1 MCKNILSLF
10 TIILLI
16 GCSSGQNTSE
26 KTSLTAVEFSE
37 KINTLENPQ
46 LIDVR
51 TPEEFKGGHL
61 ENARNMDWNG
71 NDFMD
76 QISSLDKSKPVLVY
90 CLSGGR
96 SSSAAKELRENG
108 FKQVYEMEGGMM
120 QWRSKNLPET
130 IANSIPQSMSKAQY
144 EALLDS
150 DKLILVDFY
159 AEWCAPCKKMEPYLK
174 KISEDSSDDVII
186 VRIDADKNAQ
196 LCKDLNVTALPVLK
210 LYKNKKLIWENLGF
224 IEENEVRK
232 QLFNE
237 KMDN

>member
-1 MCKNILSLF
+1 MYKNILSLF
-10 TIILLI
+10 TILLLI
-16 GCSSGQNTSE
+16 GCSSGQNTSK
-26 KTSLTAVEFSE
+26 KTNLTAVEFSE
-37 KINTLENPQ
+37 KINQLENPQ

-51 TPEEFKGGHL
+51 TPAEFEGGHL
-61 ENARNMDWNG
+61 VNAINIDWNENG
-71 NDFMD
+71 FMN
-76 QISSLDKSKPVLVY
+76 QILALDKSKPVLIY

-96 SSSAAKELRENG
+96 SSSAAKELRKNG

-130 IANSIPQSMSKAQY
+130 TENSVSQSMSAAQY

-150 DKLILVDFY
+150 DKLVLIDFY

-196 LCKDLNVTALPVLK
+196 LCKDLKITALPVLK

-232 QLFNE
+232 QLN
-237 KMDN
+237 N

>member
-1 MCKNILSLF
+1 MYKNILSLF

-16 GCSSGQNTSE
+16 GCSNGQNTSE
-26 KTSLTAVEFSE
+26 KTNLTAVEFSE
-37 KINTLENPQ
+37 KINELGNPQ

-51 TPEEFKGGHL
+51 TPGEFEGGHL
-61 ENARNMDWNG
+61 ESAINIDWNR
-71 NDFMD
+71 NDFIH

-96 SSSAAKELRENG
+96 SASAANELRKNG
-108 FKQVYEMEGGMM
+108 FKQVYEMEGGML

-130 IANSIPQSMSKAQY
+130 NENSTLKSMSKAQY

-150 DKLILVDFY
+150 DKPVLVDFY

-174 KISEDSSDDVII
+174 KIAEDSSEDVII
-186 VRIDADKNAQ
+186 IRIDADKNAQ

-232 QLFNE
+232 QLN
-237 KMDN
+237 N